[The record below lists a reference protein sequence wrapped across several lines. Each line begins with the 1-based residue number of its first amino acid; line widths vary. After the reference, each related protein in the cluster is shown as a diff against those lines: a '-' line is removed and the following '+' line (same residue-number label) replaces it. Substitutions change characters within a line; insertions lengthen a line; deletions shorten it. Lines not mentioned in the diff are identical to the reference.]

1 MNKLAFIGG
10 TGVYNPEILTDLH
23 SETIETP
30 YGTAKYELGYFKD
43 KPIVFMARHGVNHT
57 IPPHKINFR
66 ANIYALK
73 ALGVSSIVST
83 TAVGSLNPDY
93 KPGELVLVDQFIDQT
108 KLRIGTF
115 YDGEL
120 HGVAHI
126 DMTHPYCPHLRAAV
140 LDAAHREGVVIHPEG
155 TYICTEGP
163 RFETPAEIKAY
174 RMWGLMLSV

>member
-93 KPGELVLVDQFIDQT
+93 KPGELVLVDQFIDIARIFVLLSWMLHTVRESSSIQREPISVQKAPDL
-108 KLRIGTF
+108 KLPLKSKHTGC
-115 YDGEL
+115 G
-120 HGVAHI
+120 
-126 DMTHPYCPHLRAAV
+126 
-140 LDAAHREGVVIHPEG
+140 
-155 TYICTEGP
+155 
-163 RFETPAEIKAY
+163 
-174 RMWGLMLSV
+174 GLMLSV

>member
-10 TGVYNPEILTDLH
+10 YNPEILTDLH

-83 TAVGSLNPDY
+83 TAVGSPITSPANWYWLISSSIRQNQESVLSMTANCM
-93 KPGELVLVDQFIDQT
+93 ELPILI
-108 KLRIGTF
+108 
-115 YDGEL
+115 
-120 HGVAHI
+120 
-126 DMTHPYCPHLRAAV
+126 
-140 LDAAHREGVVIHPEG
+140 
-155 TYICTEGP
+155 
-163 RFETPAEIKAY
+163 
-174 RMWGLMLSV
+174 

>member
-108 KLRIGTF
+108 K
-115 YDGEL
+115 
-120 HGVAHI
+120 
-126 DMTHPYCPHLRAAV
+126 
-140 LDAAHREGVVIHPEG
+140 
-155 TYICTEGP
+155 
-163 RFETPAEIKAY
+163 
-174 RMWGLMLSV
+174 